1 MSRPNSE
8 NPASAFDDT
17 LEDILELLEEDSQHF
32 IYLTGAAGTGKTTL
46 IERVKDECLLK
57 KMVVAPTG
65 VAALN
70 IGGST
75 INSAFRIG
83 FDTFP
88 VIQESKDPRFKK
100 LLKNL
105 ELLIIDEISMVR
117 APMLDAISETLQI
130 HRNSSKPFGGIHV
143 LACGDLFQLPP
154 VVKENEES
162 AIFERYG
169 SVYFFSADNFQAI
182 EKPLFFE
189 LVSSFRQQDDQEFYN
204 LLNNVR
210 LGKNLES
217 SINMINKTCH
227 NPEFDTESSLIITSR
242 KYRAEQINDEMLS
255 LIDGHVTVAK
265 SKEQG
270 ELNENDLPAPRE
282 LRLKEDAKVMF
293 IKNDPD
299 GRWVNGTIGVVIDCA
314 DKNKK
319 VIKVKV
325 GKEIFKVKREEWN
338 KVRYVYDEYNDEM
351 EEEIVSSFKQFPLK
365 LGWAVTI
372 HKAQGLTLDSCS
384 VDLGEGAFATGQA
397 YVALSRCKTLN
408 SLNLYREL
416 KVRDALVDPDIQDFH
431 AEHFGWH
438 YNK

>member
-1 MSRPNSE
+1 MSPSNSE
-8 NPASAFDDT
+8 NPMSAFDNT
-17 LEDILELLEEDSQHF
+17 LEDILELLEEDAQHF

-46 IERVKDECLLK
+46 IEHVKDECLLK

-154 VVKENEES
+154 VVKENEET
-162 AIFERYG
+162 AIFERYE

-182 EKPLFFE
+182 DNPSFFE
-189 LVSSFRQQDDQEFYN
+189 LVSSFRQQDDKAFYD

-210 LGKNLES
+210 LGQNLEE
-217 SINMINKTCH
+217 SIKAINQTCH

-242 KYRAEQINDEMLS
+242 KYRAEQINEEMLS
-255 LIDGHVTVAK
+255 LIDGPATAAK
-265 SKEQG
+265 SKEKG

-282 LRLKEDAKVMF
+282 LRVKEDAKVMF

-299 GRWVNGTIGVVIDCA
+299 GRWVNGTIGIVIDCS

-325 GKEIFKVKREEWN
+325 GKEVFKVKREEWN
-338 KVRYVYDEYNDEM
+338 KVRYVYDEFNDEM
-351 EEEIVSSFKQFPLK
+351 EEEVVSSFKQFPLK

-372 HKAQGLTLDSCS
+372 HKAQGLTLESCS
-384 VDLGEGAFATGQA
+384 VDLGDGAFATGQA
-397 YVALSRCKTLN
+397 YVALSRCKTLD

-416 KVRDALVDPDIQDFH
+416 RVRDALVDPDIQDFH
-431 AEHFGWH
+431 AEHFG
-438 YNK
+438 

>member
-1 MSRPNSE
+1 MSRSNSA
-8 NPASAFDDT
+8 NPVSAFDNT

-46 IERVKDECLLK
+46 IQRVKDECLLK
-57 KMVVAPTG
+57 KIVVAPTG

-70 IGGST
+70 IRGST

-154 VVKENEES
+154 VVKENEET
-162 AIFERYG
+162 AIFERYQ

-182 EKPLFFE
+182 KKPSFFE
-189 LVSSFRQQDDQEFYN
+189 LASSFRQQDDKEFYD

-210 LGKNLES
+210 LGQNLEE
-217 SINMINKTCH
+217 SIKTINQTCH

-242 KYRAEQINDEMLS
+242 KYRAEQINEEMLN
-255 LIDGHVTVAK
+255 LIDGPATAAK

-282 LRLKEDAKVMF
+282 LRVKEDAKVMF

-299 GRWVNGTIGVVIDCA
+299 GRWVNGTIGLVIDCS

-325 GKEIFKVKREEWN
+325 GKEVFKVKREEWN
-338 KVRYVYDEYNDEM
+338 KVRYVYDEFNDEM
-351 EEEIVSSFKQFPLK
+351 EEEVVSSFKQFPLK

-372 HKAQGLTLDSCS
+372 HKAQGLTLESCS
-384 VDLGEGAFATGQA
+384 VDLGDGAFATGQA
-397 YVALSRCKTLN
+397 YVALSRCKTLD

-431 AEHFGWH
+431 AEHFG
-438 YNK
+438 

>member
-1 MSRPNSE
+1 MSRSNSE

-17 LEDILELLEEDSQHF
+17 LEDILELLEEDTQHF

-154 VVKENEES
+154 VVKENEET
-162 AIFERYG
+162 AIFERYE

-182 EKPLFFE
+182 ESPSFFE
-189 LVSSFRQQDDQEFYN
+189 LVSSFRQQDDKEFYD

-210 LGKNLES
+210 LGQNLEE
-217 SINMINKTCH
+217 SIKTINQTCH

-242 KYRAEQINDEMLS
+242 KYRAEQINEEMLN
-255 LIDGHVTVAK
+255 LIDGPATAAK

-282 LRLKEDAKVMF
+282 LRVKENAKVMF

-299 GRWVNGTIGVVIDCA
+299 GRWVNGTIGLVIDCS

-325 GKEIFKVKREEWN
+325 GKEVFKVKREEWN
-338 KVRYVYDEYNDEM
+338 KVRYIYDEFNDEM
-351 EEEIVSSFKQFPLK
+351 EEEVISSFKQFPLK

-372 HKAQGLTLDSCS
+372 HKAQGLTLESCS
-384 VDLGEGAFATGQA
+384 VDLGDGAFATGQA
-397 YVALSRCKTLN
+397 YVALSRCKTLD

-431 AEHFGWH
+431 AEHFG
-438 YNK
+438 

>member
-1 MSRPNSE
+1 MSSSNSE
-8 NPASAFDDT
+8 NPVSAFDNT
-17 LEDILELLEEDSQHF
+17 LENILELLEEDAQHF

-88 VIQESKDPRFKK
+88 LIQESKDPRFKK

-154 VVKENEES
+154 VVKENEET
-162 AIFERYG
+162 AIFERYE

-182 EKPLFFE
+182 KNPSFFE
-189 LVSSFRQQDDQEFYN
+189 LTSSFRQQDDKDFYD

-210 LGKNLES
+210 LGKNLET
-217 SINMINKTCH
+217 SIKKINTNCH

-242 KYRAEQINDEMLS
+242 KYRAEQINEEMLN
-255 LIDGHVTVAK
+255 LIDGPATAAK

-282 LRLKEDAKVMF
+282 LRVKEDAKVMF

-299 GRWVNGTIGVVIDCA
+299 GRWVNGTIGVVIDCS

-325 GKEIFKVKREEWN
+325 GNEVFKVKREEWN
-338 KVRYVYDEYNDEM
+338 KVR
-351 EEEIVSSFKQFPLK
+351 
-365 LGWAVTI
+365 
-372 HKAQGLTLDSCS
+372 
-384 VDLGEGAFATGQA
+384 
-397 YVALSRCKTLN
+397 
-408 SLNLYREL
+408 
-416 KVRDALVDPDIQDFH
+416 
-431 AEHFGWH
+431 
-438 YNK
+438 

>member
-1 MSRPNSE
+1 MSRSNSE
-8 NPASAFDDT
+8 NPASAFDET
-17 LEDILELLEEDSQHF
+17 LEDILELLEEDTQHF

-154 VVKENEES
+154 VVKENEET
-162 AIFERYG
+162 AIFERYQ

-182 EKPLFFE
+182 DNPSFFE
-189 LVSSFRQQDDQEFYN
+189 LVSSFRQQDDKEFYD

-210 LGKNLES
+210 LGQNLEE
-217 SINMINKTCH
+217 SIKTINQTCH

-242 KYRAEQINDEMLS
+242 KYRAEQINEEMLN
-255 LIDGHVTVAK
+255 LIDGPATAAK

-282 LRLKEDAKVMF
+282 LRVKEDAKVMF

-299 GRWVNGTIGVVIDCA
+299 GRWVNGTIGVVIDCS

-325 GKEIFKVKREEWN
+325 GKEVFRVKREEWN
-338 KVRYVYDEYNDEM
+338 KVRYVYDEFNDEM

-372 HKAQGLTLDSCS
+372 HKAQGLTLESCS
-384 VDLGEGAFATGQA
+384 VDLGDGAFATGQA
-397 YVALSRCKTLN
+397 YVALSRCKTLD

-431 AEHFGWH
+431 AEHFG
-438 YNK
+438 

>member
-1 MSRPNSE
+1 MALSNSE
-8 NPASAFDDT
+8 NPVSAFDNT
-17 LEDILELLEEDSQHF
+17 LEDILELLEDDSQHF

-105 ELLIIDEISMVR
+105 ELLVIDEISMVR

-143 LACGDLFQLPP
+143 FACGDLYQLPP
-154 VVKENEES
+154 VVKDHEET
-162 AIFERYG
+162 AIFEKYD
-169 SVYFFSADNFQAI
+169 SIYFFSAHNFQAI
-182 EKPLFFE
+182 EEPSFFE
-189 LVSSFRQQDDQEFYN
+189 LTSSFRQQDDKEFYA

-217 SINMINKTCH
+217 SIKKINKSCH

-242 KYRAEQINDEMLS
+242 KYRAEQINEEMLN
-255 LIDGHVTVAK
+255 LIKGPATTAK

-270 ELNENDLPAPRE
+270 EFNENDLPAPRE
-282 LRLKEDAKVMF
+282 LRVKEDAKVMF

-299 GRWVNGTIGVVIDCA
+299 GRWVNGTIGVVIDSS

-325 GKEIFKVKREEWN
+325 GKDVFKVKREEWN
-338 KVRYVYDEYNDEM
+338 KVKYVYDDYNDEM

-397 YVALSRCKTLN
+397 YVALSRCKTLE
-408 SLNLYREL
+408 SLNLYQEL
-416 KVRDALVDPDIQDFH
+416 KIKDALVDPDIQDFH
-431 AEHFGWH
+431 EKFF
-438 YNK
+438 

>member
-1 MSRPNSE
+1 MSRSNSE
-8 NPASAFDDT
+8 NPASAFDNT
-17 LEDILELLEEDSQHF
+17 LEDILELLKEDTQHF

-154 VVKENEES
+154 VVKENEET
-162 AIFERYG
+162 AIFERYE

-182 EKPLFFE
+182 DNPSFFE
-189 LVSSFRQQDDQEFYN
+189 LVSSFRQQDDKEFYD

-210 LGKNLES
+210 LGQNLEA
-217 SINMINKTCH
+217 SIKKINQTCH

-242 KYRAEQINDEMLS
+242 KYRAEQINEEMLN
-255 LIDGHVTVAK
+255 LIDGPATAAK

-282 LRLKEDAKVMF
+282 LRVKEDAKVMF

-299 GRWVNGTIGVVIDCA
+299 GRWVNGTIGVVIDCS
-314 DKNKK
+314 DQNKK

-325 GKEIFKVKREEWN
+325 GKEVFKVKREEWN
-338 KVRYVYDEYNDEM
+338 KVRYVYDEFNDEM
-351 EEEIVSSFKQFPLK
+351 EEEVVSSFKQFPLK

-372 HKAQGLTLDSCS
+372 HKAQGLTLESCS
-384 VDLGEGAFATGQA
+384 VDLGDGAFATGQA
-397 YVALSRCKTLN
+397 YVALSRCKTLD

-431 AEHFGWH
+431 AEHFG
-438 YNK
+438 

>member
-1 MSRPNSE
+1 MSSSNSE
-8 NPASAFDDT
+8 NPVSAFDGT
-17 LEDILELLEEDSQHF
+17 LDDILELLEEDTQHF

-154 VVKENEES
+154 VVKENEET
-162 AIFERYG
+162 AIFERYE

-182 EKPLFFE
+182 ESPSFFE
-189 LVSSFRQQDDQEFYN
+189 LVSSFRQQDDKEFYD

-210 LGKNLES
+210 LGQNLEE
-217 SINMINKTCH
+217 SIKTINQTCH

-242 KYRAEQINDEMLS
+242 KYRAEQINEEMLN
-255 LIDGHVTVAK
+255 LIDGPATAAK

-282 LRLKEDAKVMF
+282 LRVKEDAKVMF

-299 GRWVNGTIGVVIDCA
+299 GRWVNGTIGVVIDCS

-325 GKEIFKVKREEWN
+325 GKEVFKVKREEWN
-338 KVRYVYDEYNDEM
+338 KVRYVYDEFNDEM
-351 EEEIVSSFKQFPLK
+351 EEEVVSSFKQFPLK

-372 HKAQGLTLDSCS
+372 HKAQGLTLESCS
-384 VDLGEGAFATGQA
+384 VDLGDGAFATGQA

-431 AEHFGWH
+431 AEHFG
-438 YNK
+438 

>member
-1 MSRPNSE
+1 MSRSNSE

-17 LEDILELLEEDSQHF
+17 LRDILELLEDDSQHF

-255 LIDGHVTVAK
+255 RIDGPTTAAK

-282 LRLKEDAKVMF
+282 LRVKEDAKVMF
-293 IKNDPD
+293 IKNDPE
-299 GRWVNGTIGVVIDCA
+299 GRWVNGTIGVVIDCS

-325 GKEIFKVKREEWN
+325 GKEVFKVKREEWN

-351 EEEIVSSFKQFPLK
+351 EEEVVSSFKQFPLK

-397 YVALSRCKTLN
+397 YVALSRCKTLD

-416 KVRDALVDPDIQDFH
+416 KVQDALVDPDIQDFH
-431 AEHFGWH
+431 AEHFG
-438 YNK
+438 

>member
-1 MSRPNSE
+1 MSRSNSE

-17 LEDILELLEEDSQHF
+17 LEDILELLEEDTQHF

-57 KMVVAPTG
+57 KMVLAPTG

-154 VVKENEES
+154 VVKENEET
-162 AIFERYG
+162 AIFERYE

-182 EKPLFFE
+182 ESPSFFE
-189 LVSSFRQQDDQEFYN
+189 LVSSFRQQDDKEFYD

-210 LGKNLES
+210 LGKNLEK
-217 SINMINKTCH
+217 SIKTINQTCH

-242 KYRAEQINDEMLS
+242 KYRAEQINEEMLN
-255 LIDGHVTVAK
+255 LIDGPATAAK

-282 LRLKEDAKVMF
+282 LRVKEDAKVMF

-299 GRWVNGTIGVVIDCA
+299 GRWVNGTIGVVIDCS

-325 GKEIFKVKREEWN
+325 GKEVFKVKREEWN
-338 KVRYVYDEYNDEM
+338 KVRYVYDEFNDEM
-351 EEEIVSSFKQFPLK
+351 EEEVVSSFKQFPLK

-372 HKAQGLTLDSCS
+372 HKAQGLTLESCS
-384 VDLGEGAFATGQA
+384 VDLGDGAFATGQA
-397 YVALSRCKTLN
+397 YVALSRCKTLD

-431 AEHFGWH
+431 AEHFG
-438 YNK
+438 

>member
-1 MSRPNSE
+1 MNRSNSE
-8 NPASAFDDT
+8 NPGSAFDDT
-17 LEDILELLEEDSQHF
+17 LEDILELLEEDTQHF

-46 IERVKDECLLK
+46 IERVKDESLLK

-154 VVKENEES
+154 VVKESEES

-189 LVSSFRQQDDQEFYN
+189 LVSSFRQQDDKEFYN

-255 LIDGHVTVAK
+255 RIDGPMTAAK

-282 LRLKEDAKVMF
+282 LRVKEDAKVMF

-299 GRWVNGTIGVVIDCA
+299 GRWVNGTIGVVIDCS

-325 GKEIFKVKREEWN
+325 DKEVFKVKREEWN

-351 EEEIVSSFKQFPLK
+351 EEEVVSSFKQFPLK

-397 YVALSRCKTLN
+397 YVALSRCKTLDA
-408 SLNLYREL
+408 LNLYREL
-416 KVRDALVDPDIQDFH
+416 KVQDALVDPDIQDFH
-431 AEHFGWH
+431 AEHFG
-438 YNK
+438 

>member
-1 MSRPNSE
+1 MSRSNSE
-8 NPASAFDDT
+8 NPASAFDNT
-17 LEDILELLEEDSQHF
+17 LEDILELLEEDTQHF

-88 VIQESKDPRFKK
+88 IIQESKDPRFKK

-154 VVKENEES
+154 VVKENEET
-162 AIFERYG
+162 AIFERYE

-182 EKPLFFE
+182 ESPSFFE
-189 LVSSFRQQDDQEFYN
+189 LVSSFRQQDDKEFYD

-210 LGKNLES
+210 LGQNLEE
-217 SINMINKTCH
+217 SIKTINQTCH

-242 KYRAEQINDEMLS
+242 KYRAEQINEEMLN
-255 LIDGHVTVAK
+255 LIDGPATAAK

-282 LRLKEDAKVMF
+282 LRVKENAKVMF

-299 GRWVNGTIGVVIDCA
+299 GRWVNGTIGLVIDCS

-325 GKEIFKVKREEWN
+325 GKEVFKVKREEWN
-338 KVRYVYDEYNDEM
+338 KVRYIYDEFNDEM
-351 EEEIVSSFKQFPLK
+351 EEEVVSSFKQFPLK

-372 HKAQGLTLDSCS
+372 HKAQGLTLESCS
-384 VDLGEGAFATGQA
+384 VDLGDGAFATGQA
-397 YVALSRCKTLN
+397 YVALSRCKTLD

-416 KVRDALVDPDIQDFH
+416 QVRDALVDPDIQDFH
-431 AEHFGWH
+431 AEHFG
-438 YNK
+438 

>member
-1 MSRPNSE
+1 MSRSNSE
-8 NPASAFDDT
+8 NPASAFDNT
-17 LEDILELLEEDSQHF
+17 LEDILELLEEDTQHF

-154 VVKENEES
+154 VVKENEET
-162 AIFERYG
+162 AIFERYE

-182 EKPLFFE
+182 ESPSFFE
-189 LVSSFRQQDDQEFYN
+189 LVSSFRQQDDKEFYD

-210 LGKNLES
+210 LGQNLEE
-217 SINMINKTCH
+217 SIKTINQTCH

-242 KYRAEQINDEMLS
+242 KYRAEQINEEMLN
-255 LIDGHVTVAK
+255 LIDGPATAAK

-282 LRLKEDAKVMF
+282 LRVKENAKVMF

-299 GRWVNGTIGVVIDCA
+299 GRWVNGTIGLVIDCS

-325 GKEIFKVKREEWN
+325 GKEVFKVKREEWN
-338 KVRYVYDEYNDEM
+338 KVRYIYDEFNDEM
-351 EEEIVSSFKQFPLK
+351 EEEVISSFKQFPLK

-372 HKAQGLTLDSCS
+372 HKAQGLTLESCS
-384 VDLGEGAFATGQA
+384 VDLGDGAFATGQA
-397 YVALSRCKTLN
+397 YVALSRCKTLD

-431 AEHFGWH
+431 AEHFG
-438 YNK
+438 

>member
-1 MSRPNSE
+1 MNRPNSE
-8 NPASAFDDT
+8 NPGSAFDVT
-17 LEDILELLEEDSQHF
+17 LEDILELLEGDTQHF

-46 IERVKDECLLK
+46 IERVKDESLLK

-169 SVYFFSADNFQAI
+169 SVYFFSADNFKAI
-182 EKPLFFE
+182 EKPIFFE
-189 LVSSFRQQDDQEFYN
+189 LVSSFRQQDDKEFYN

-255 LIDGHVTVAK
+255 RIDGPVTAAK

-282 LRLKEDAKVMF
+282 LRVKEDAKVMF

-299 GRWVNGTIGVVIDCA
+299 GRWVNGTIGVVIDCS

-325 GKEIFKVKREEWN
+325 DKEVFKVKREEWN

-351 EEEIVSSFKQFPLK
+351 EEEVVSSFKQFPLK

-397 YVALSRCKTLN
+397 YVALSRCKTLD

-416 KVRDALVDPDIQDFH
+416 KVQDALVDPDIQDFH
-431 AEHFGWH
+431 AEHFG
-438 YNK
+438 

>member
-1 MSRPNSE
+1 MSPSNSE
-8 NPASAFDDT
+8 NPTSAFDNT
-17 LEDILELLEEDSQHF
+17 LEDILELLEEDAQHF

-154 VVKENEES
+154 VVKENEET
-162 AIFERYG
+162 AIFERYE

-182 EKPLFFE
+182 DNPSFFE
-189 LVSSFRQQDDQEFYN
+189 LVSSFRQQDDKEFYN

-210 LGKNLES
+210 LGQNLEE
-217 SINMINKTCH
+217 SIKTINQTCH

-242 KYRAEQINDEMLS
+242 KYRAEQINEEMLN
-255 LIDGHVTVAK
+255 LIDGPATAAK

-282 LRLKEDAKVMF
+282 LRVKEDAKVMF

-299 GRWVNGTIGVVIDCA
+299 GRWVNGTIGVVIDCS
-314 DKNKK
+314 DRNKK
-319 VIKVKV
+319 IIKVKV
-325 GKEIFKVKREEWN
+325 GKEVFKVKREEWN
-338 KVRYVYDEYNDEM
+338 KVRYVYDEFNDEM
-351 EEEIVSSFKQFPLK
+351 EEEVVSSFKQFPLK

-372 HKAQGLTLDSCS
+372 HKAQGLTLESCS
-384 VDLGEGAFATGQA
+384 VDLGDGAFATGQA
-397 YVALSRCKTLN
+397 YVALSRCKTLD

-431 AEHFGWH
+431 AEHFG
-438 YNK
+438 

>member
-1 MSRPNSE
+1 MSPSNSE
-8 NPASAFDDT
+8 NPMSAFDNT
-17 LEDILELLEEDSQHF
+17 LEDILELLEEDAQHF

-154 VVKENEES
+154 VVKENEET
-162 AIFERYG
+162 AIFERYE

-182 EKPLFFE
+182 DNPSFFE
-189 LVSSFRQQDDQEFYN
+189 LVSSFRQQDDKAFYD

-210 LGKNLES
+210 LGQNLEE
-217 SINMINKTCH
+217 SIKAINQTCH

-242 KYRAEQINDEMLS
+242 KYRAEQINEEMLS
-255 LIDGHVTVAK
+255 LIDGPATAAK

-282 LRLKEDAKVMF
+282 LRVKEDAKVMF

-299 GRWVNGTIGVVIDCA
+299 GRWVNGTIGIVIDCS

-325 GKEIFKVKREEWN
+325 GKEVFKVKREEWN
-338 KVRYVYDEYNDEM
+338 KVRYVYDEFNDKM
-351 EEEIVSSFKQFPLK
+351 EEEVVSSFKQFPLK

-372 HKAQGLTLDSCS
+372 HKAQGLTLESCS
-384 VDLGEGAFATGQA
+384 VDLGDGAFATGQA
-397 YVALSRCKTLN
+397 YVALSRCKTLD

-416 KVRDALVDPDIQDFH
+416 RVRDALVDPDIQDFH
-431 AEHFGWH
+431 AEHFG
-438 YNK
+438 

>member
-1 MSRPNSE
+1 M
-8 NPASAFDDT
+8 ASSKPLSDFDNT
-17 LEDILELLEEDSQHF
+17 LDDILELLKETTQQF

-46 IERVKDECLLK
+46 IEQVKDECLLK

-83 FDTFP
+83 FETFP
-88 VIQESKDPRFKK
+88 AIQESKDPRFKK

-130 HRNSSKPFGGIHV
+130 HRDSSKPFGGIHV
-143 LACGDLFQLPP
+143 LACGDLFQLSP
-154 VVKENEES
+154 VVKESEET
-162 AIFERYG
+162 AIFERYE
-169 SVYFFSADNFQAI
+169 SVYFFSAHNFQAI
-182 EKPLFFE
+182 EKPTFFE
-189 LVSSFRQQDDQEFYN
+189 LVSSFRQQDDQGFYD
-204 LLNNVR
+204 LLNNIR
-210 LGKNLES
+210 LGKNLEN
-217 SINMINKTCH
+217 SIKKINKTCH

-242 KYRAEQINDEMLS
+242 KYRAEQINEEMLN
-255 LIDGHVTVAK
+255 LIDGPATAAK

-282 LRLKEDAKVMF
+282 LRVKEDAKVMF

-299 GRWVNGTIGVVIDCA
+299 GRWVNGTIGVVIDCS

-325 GKEIFKVKREEWN
+325 GKEVFKVKREEWN
-338 KVRYVYDEYNDEM
+338 KVRYVYDEFNDEM
-351 EEEIVSSFKQFPLK
+351 EEEVISSFKQFPLK

-372 HKAQGLTLDSCS
+372 HKAQGLTLESCS
-384 VDLGEGAFATGQA
+384 VDLGDGAFATGQA
-397 YVALSRCKTLN
+397 YVALSRCKTLD

-431 AEHFGWH
+431 AEHFG
-438 YNK
+438 

>member
-1 MSRPNSE
+1 MNRPNSE
-8 NPASAFDDT
+8 NPGSAFDDT
-17 LEDILELLEEDSQHF
+17 LEDILELLEEDTQHF

-46 IERVKDECLLK
+46 IERVKDKSLLK

-182 EKPLFFE
+182 EKPIFFE
-189 LVSSFRQQDDQEFYN
+189 LVTSFRQQDDKEFYN
-204 LLNNVR
+204 LLNNIR

-227 NPEFDTESSLIITSR
+227 NPEFDTDSSLIITSR
-242 KYRAEQINDEMLS
+242 KYRAEQINDEMLNR
-255 LIDGHVTVAK
+255 IDGTTTAVK

-282 LRLKEDAKVMF
+282 LCVKEDAKVMF

-299 GRWVNGTIGVVIDCA
+299 GRWVNGTIGVVIDCS

-325 GKEIFKVKREEWN
+325 DKEVFKVKREEWN

-351 EEEIVSSFKQFPLK
+351 EEEVVSSFKQFPLK

-397 YVALSRCKTLN
+397 YVALSRCKTLD

-416 KVRDALVDPDIQDFH
+416 KVQDALVDPDIQDFH
-431 AEHFGWH
+431 AEHFG
-438 YNK
+438 

>member
-1 MSRPNSE
+1 MNRPNSE
-8 NPASAFDDT
+8 NPGSAFDDT
-17 LEDILELLEEDSQHF
+17 LEDILELLEEDTQHF

-46 IERVKDECLLK
+46 IERVKDESLLK

-189 LVSSFRQQDDQEFYN
+189 LVSSFRQQDDKEFYK

-217 SINMINKTCH
+217 SISMINKTCH

-242 KYRAEQINDEMLS
+242 KYRAEQINDEMLNR
-255 LIDGHVTVAK
+255 IDGPTTAVK

-282 LRLKEDAKVMF
+282 LRVKEDAKVMF
-293 IKNDPD
+293 IKNDPE
-299 GRWVNGTIGVVIDCA
+299 GRWVNGTIGVVIDCS

-325 GKEIFKVKREEWN
+325 GKEVFKVKREEWN

-351 EEEIVSSFKQFPLK
+351 VEEVVSSFKQFPLK

-397 YVALSRCKTLN
+397 YVALSRCKTLD

-416 KVRDALVDPDIQDFH
+416 KVQDALVDPDIQDFH
-431 AEHFGWH
+431 AEHFV
-438 YNK
+438 

>member
-1 MSRPNSE
+1 MSRSISE

-88 VIQESKDPRFKK
+88 LIQESKDPRFKK

-189 LVSSFRQQDDQEFYN
+189 LVSSFRQQDDKEFYN

-217 SINMINKTCH
+217 SISMINKTCH

-242 KYRAEQINDEMLS
+242 KYRAEQINDEMLNR
-255 LIDGHVTVAK
+255 IDGPTTAVK

-282 LRLKEDAKVMF
+282 LRVKADAKVMF
-293 IKNDPD
+293 IKNDPE
-299 GRWVNGTIGVVIDCA
+299 GRWVNGTIGVVIDCS

-325 GKEIFKVKREEWN
+325 GKEVFKVKREEWN

-351 EEEIVSSFKQFPLK
+351 EEEVVSSFKQFPLK

-397 YVALSRCKTLN
+397 YVALSRCKTLD

-416 KVRDALVDPDIQDFH
+416 KVQDALVDPDIQDFH
-431 AEHFGWH
+431 AEHFG
-438 YNK
+438 

>member
-1 MSRPNSE
+1 MSPSNSE
-8 NPASAFDDT
+8 NPTSAFDDT
-17 LEDILELLEEDSQHF
+17 LEDILKLLEEDAQHF

-154 VVKENEES
+154 VVKENEET
-162 AIFERYG
+162 AIFERYE

-182 EKPLFFE
+182 DNPSFFE
-189 LVSSFRQQDDQEFYN
+189 LVSSFRQQDDKEFYD

-210 LGKNLES
+210 LGQNLEE
-217 SINMINKTCH
+217 SIKTINQTCH

-242 KYRAEQINDEMLS
+242 KYRAEQINEEMLN
-255 LIDGHVTVAK
+255 LIDGPATAAK

-282 LRLKEDAKVMF
+282 LRVKEDAKVMF

-299 GRWVNGTIGVVIDCA
+299 GRWVNGTIGVVIDCS

-319 VIKVKV
+319 IIKVKV
-325 GKEIFKVKREEWN
+325 GKEVFKVKREEWN
-338 KVRYVYDEYNDEM
+338 KVRYVYDEFNDEM
-351 EEEIVSSFKQFPLK
+351 EEEVVSSFKQFPLK

-372 HKAQGLTLDSCS
+372 HKAQGLTLESCS
-384 VDLGEGAFATGQA
+384 VDLGDGAFATGQA
-397 YVALSRCKTLN
+397 YVALSRCKTLD

-431 AEHFGWH
+431 AEHFG
-438 YNK
+438 

>member
-1 MSRPNSE
+1 MNRPNSE
-8 NPASAFDDT
+8 NPGPAFDDT
-17 LEDILELLEEDSQHF
+17 LEDILELLEEDTQHF

-46 IERVKDECLLK
+46 IERVKDESLLK

-169 SVYFFSADNFQAI
+169 SVYFFSADNFKAI
-182 EKPLFFE
+182 EKPIFFE
-189 LVSSFRQQDDQEFYN
+189 LVSSFRQQDDKEFYN

-255 LIDGHVTVAK
+255 RIDGPMTAAK

-282 LRLKEDAKVMF
+282 LRVKEDAKVMF

-299 GRWVNGTIGVVIDCA
+299 GRWVNGTIGVVIDCS

-325 GKEIFKVKREEWN
+325 DKEVFKVKREEWN

-351 EEEIVSSFKQFPLK
+351 EEEVISSFKQFPLK

-397 YVALSRCKTLN
+397 YVALSRCKTLD

-416 KVRDALVDPDIQDFH
+416 KVQDALVDPDIQDFH
-431 AEHFGWH
+431 AEHFG
-438 YNK
+438 

>member
-1 MSRPNSE
+1 MSPSNSE
-8 NPASAFDDT
+8 NPMSAFDNT
-17 LEDILELLEEDSQHF
+17 LEDILELLEEDAQHF

-154 VVKENEES
+154 VVKENEET
-162 AIFERYG
+162 AIFERYE

-182 EKPLFFE
+182 DNPSFFE
-189 LVSSFRQQDDQEFYN
+189 LVSSFRQQDDKAFYD

-210 LGKNLES
+210 LGQNLEE
-217 SINMINKTCH
+217 SIKAINQTCH

-242 KYRAEQINDEMLS
+242 KYRAEQINEEMLS
-255 LIDGHVTVAK
+255 LIDGPATAAK
-265 SKEQG
+265 SKEKG

-282 LRLKEDAKVMF
+282 LRVKEDAKVMF

-299 GRWVNGTIGVVIDCA
+299 GRWVNGTIGIVIDCS

-325 GKEIFKVKREEWN
+325 GKEVFKVKREEWN
-338 KVRYVYDEYNDEM
+338 KVRYVYDEFNDEM
-351 EEEIVSSFKQFPLK
+351 EEEVVSSFKQFPLK

-372 HKAQGLTLDSCS
+372 HKAQGLTLESCS
-384 VDLGEGAFATGQA
+384 VDLGDGAFATGQA
-397 YVALSRCKTLN
+397 YVALSRCKTLD

-416 KVRDALVDPDIQDFH
+416 RVRDALVDPDIQDFH
-431 AEHFGWH
+431 AEHFG
-438 YNK
+438 

>member
-1 MSRPNSE
+1 MSPSNSE

-17 LEDILELLEEDSQHF
+17 LEDILELLEEDTQHF

-162 AIFERYG
+162 AIFERYQ

-182 EKPLFFE
+182 DNPSFFE
-189 LVSSFRQQDDQEFYN
+189 LVSSFRQQDDKEFYD

-210 LGKNLES
+210 LGQNLEE
-217 SINMINKTCH
+217 SIKTINQTCH

-242 KYRAEQINDEMLS
+242 KYRAEQINEEMLN
-255 LIDGHVTVAK
+255 LIDGPATAAK

-282 LRLKEDAKVMF
+282 LRVKEDAKVMF

-299 GRWVNGTIGVVIDCA
+299 GRWVNGTIGVVIDCS

-325 GKEIFKVKREEWN
+325 GKEVFRVKREEWN
-338 KVRYVYDEYNDEM
+338 KVRYVYDEFNDEM

-372 HKAQGLTLDSCS
+372 HKAQGLTLESCS
-384 VDLGEGAFATGQA
+384 VDLGDGAFATGQA
-397 YVALSRCKTLN
+397 YVALSRCKTLD

-431 AEHFGWH
+431 AEHFG
-438 YNK
+438 